1 MVFTRASKSRMTRL
15 QLITAF
21 IPDTKEVENQAHELF
36 GREEWSTYCFVMPDE
51 RKALTWFD
59 RLY

>member
-1 MVFTRASKSRMTRL
+1 MTRL

-21 IPDTKEVENQAHELF
+21 IPDPKEVENQAHKLF
-36 GREEWSTYCFVMPDE
+36 GREEWSTYCFVMPNE